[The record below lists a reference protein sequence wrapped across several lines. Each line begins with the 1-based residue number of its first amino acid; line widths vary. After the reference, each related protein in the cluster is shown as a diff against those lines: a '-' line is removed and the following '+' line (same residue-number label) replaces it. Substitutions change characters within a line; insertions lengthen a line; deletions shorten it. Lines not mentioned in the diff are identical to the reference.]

1 MNAAGLDVR
10 TEKPVTKQSVGK
22 IWEKIVR
29 NIFVQHLIPE
39 RDIFFQKQWANPGF
53 ISVTVY
59 QRYLSVQWDFLNF
72 KIEDAAGKCT
82 DFGIP
87 AVLYDKTRI
96 PDSCQRKDIS
106 G

>member
-22 IWEKIVR
+22 IWEKLSGTYLCR
-29 NIFVQHLIPE
+29 HLIPE
-39 RDIFFQKQWANPGF
+39 RDIFFKVNGKSWI
-53 ISVTVY
+53 ISVTDIKDIIC
-59 QRYLSVQWDFLNF
+59 QWDFL
-72 KIEDAAGKCT
+72 ILRLRTRAGKCT